1 MPVVG
6 EHPPGTREV
15 SVLDGT
21 CGENVGGS
29 SCHSLLISLSSGD
42 LWPPCTQASHLYL
55 SESLCKKTSTPHWIL
70 ETRNLFEFGVTR
82 FKWNKLFVCLWAHLH
97 KAPTYCGGLHARM
110 IPQVIL
116 SGQFALGRVSLGKL
130 VLGDRAIQKDPYDR
144 REIRGRGYSAREM
157 VTKAPPW
164 SQAWVRVVCQ
174 SVVCDEA

>member
-1 MPVVG
+1 MERV
-6 EHPPGTREV
+6 EKMW
-15 SVLDGT
+15 
-21 CGENVGGS
+21 GGS

-110 IPQVIL
+110 VPQVIL

-144 REIRGRGYSAREM
+144 RGIRGRGYSAREM

-164 SQAWVRVVCQ
+164 SQAWVRVACQ